1 MINKWLCTA
10 VAVLGSAAGLT
21 GAAWADE
28 GAARDLRFYGDV
40 VNIDITA
47 FLKPGKNELV
57 LVTRGWKVDYPPPE
71 LHIK

>member
-28 GAARDLRFYGDV
+28 GAARDLRFYGRV
-40 VNIDITA
+40 SSETKT
-47 FLKPGKNELV
+47 LKGGV
-57 LVTRGWKVDYPPPE
+57 SVFFVTGE
-71 LHIK
+71 SE